1 MFILKFILEQKRL
14 LNSFRSKLTLLE
26 NDAELIHFIKEEPL
40 PTDML
45 LGLLHLRD
53 NDLTSNGILSL
64 DLQTYVRCSTEGFHK
79 GRREFETN
87 KKKEKDSF
95 FLLKIT

>member
-1 MFILKFILEQKRL
+1 
-14 LNSFRSKLTLLE
+14 
-26 NDAELIHFIKEEPL
+26 
-40 PTDML
+40 ML

-95 FLLKIT
+95 FLL